1 VDRTGERIELEGTEL
16 FGRCLQHE
24 MDHLNGVLYID
35 KAKNVRPA
43 RTEEELAALA
53 EAEAEDAALERNAAS
68 A

>member
-1 VDRTGERIELEGTEL
+1 LEGTEL

-43 RTEEELAALA
+43 QTEEEKEALA
-53 EAEAEDAALERNAAS
+53 EIEVEGAALERNAAS